1 MTARTRGTL
10 LLAVLALAWGSNFL
24 WIKIALAGF
33 DPVTLTFGRLAL
45 GALVLFAIV
54 GARRLSLPRDA
65 ATWGHLTIAALLAN
79 AAPYL
84 LFAVGETRV
93 DSGIAGA
100 LNATTP
106 LWTLL
111 LALALRAQ
119 NRPTV
124 AQAAGFFLGFLGCLL
139 IFQPWTT
146 HGIDLAGALSCLAA
160 AFSYAVSYLYIGR
173 HLAPRTLSPVTLSA
187 CQLLAATGWLALA
200 LPFGDVATTTVTAP
214 AVAALLILGVL
225 GTGLAYIVNYAL
237 IRTDGAPQA
246 SLVSYLLPA
255 ISVVLGALFLGEP
268 LAGTLVGVIV
278 ILFGVALSRR
288 RTRSAA

>member
-1 MTARTRGTL
+1 MTGRTRGTV

-24 WIKIALAGF
+24 WIKIALEGF
-33 DPVTLTFGRLAL
+33 DPITLTFGRLVL

-54 GARRLSLPRDA
+54 GVRRERLPRDA
-65 ATWGHLTIAALLAN
+65 ATWGHLAVAALLAN

-111 LALALRAQ
+111 LASALRTQ
-119 NRPTV
+119 NRPTT
-124 AQAAGFFLGFLGCLL
+124 AQAAGFLLGFLGCLL
-139 IFQPWTT
+139 VFQPWTT
-146 HGIDLAGALSCLAA
+146 NGIDLVGALICLAA
-160 AFSYAVSYLYIGR
+160 AFSYALSYLYIGR
-173 HLAPRTLSPVTLSA
+173 HLAPRELSPVALSA
-187 CQLLAATGWLALA
+187 GQLLAAAALLALA
-200 LPFGDVATTTVTAP
+200 LPFGDPETTTFTAP
-214 AVAALLILGVL
+214 AITALLVLGVL

-255 ISVVLGALFLGEP
+255 IAVVLGALFLGEP
-268 LAGTLVGVIV
+268 LTATLIGVVV
-278 ILFGVALSRR
+278 ILFGVAVSRR
-288 RTRSAA
+288 QARPSG